1 MSEREVRAE
10 IVPAEPESFYAEA
23 LTAAERL
30 RVPRARG
37 DQSVDDEIA
46 LLRLRLLRY
55 MRDNPEDMAFVL
67 RSVRMVVQTAA
78 VRYRLSP
85 KASDDL
91 AQSIAEVVNRIG
103 GALGIGA
110 TRAG

>member
-10 IVPAEPESFYAEA
+10 IVPAAPESFYAEA
-23 LTAAERL
+23 LSAAERL

-46 LLRLRLLRY
+46 LLRLRLLRH
-55 MRDNPEDMAFVL
+55 MRDNPEDMALVL
-67 RSVRMVVQTAA
+67 KGVRMVVQAAA
-78 VRYRLSP
+78 VRYRMSP

-91 AQSIAEVVNRIG
+91 GQSIAEVVNKIG
-103 GALGIGA
+103 GALGIGE
-110 TRAG
+110 TGAG